1 DVSDSWIGQ
10 STFKLLFITGGAVAT
25 YNSQMLFASMVG
37 QTVGIM
43 EGMRMLTT
51 MKAAS
56 SGLKAGAIGMFGLG
70 KSLLMGKRKMLGKN
84 QDGENSGVLNR
95 LQSGGIA
102 KFARFS
108 TKATVGSV
116 LATAGFIGGTVAT
129 YKAFGA
135 KGSLKR
141 ASKHAIANPT
151 KKLANIVKS
160 KSSQQY
166 VKGTSKHEAH
176 DLKNQFKN
184 QLKTKPLKKE
194 NIDSLT
200 NIGETTSAKKAV
212 IYGTTPRYTNK
223 PSNEVDKKIVDKYF
237 ENGQSNWYDN
247 QSKNSIEK
255 TKSDWYDTKSL
266 SKKLMI
272 GTKNQTNTTKPKT
285 DWTKNKSNDWKRIK
299 KSMSKD
305 KYQYKKKRK

>member
-1 DVSDSWIGQ
+1 WIGQ

-43 EGMRMLTT
+43 EGMRMLST

-56 SGLKAGAIGMFGLG
+56 SGLKAGTIGMFGLG
-70 KSLLMGKRKMLGKN
+70 KSLLIGKRKMLDKN
-84 QDGENSGVLNR
+84 KNGESSGVLNR
-95 LQSGGIA
+95 LQTGGIA
-102 KFARFS
+102 RFAKFS

-129 YKAFGA
+129 YKAFGT

-141 ASKHAIANPT
+141 AGKHAILNPT
-151 KKLANIVKS
+151 KKLANIIKS

-166 VKGTSKHEAH
+166 TKGTVKHEAH

-194 NIDSLT
+194 EIDNSIIGSAT
-200 NIGETTSAKKAV
+200 NKNV
-212 IYGTTPRYTNK
+212 IHGTTPRYTNK
-223 PSNEVDKKIVDKYF
+223 PRSEIDQKNVDKYF
-237 ENGQSNWYDN
+237 ENGQPNWYDN
-247 QSKNSIEK
+247 QSKNNIEK
-255 TKSDWYDTKSL
+255 TKNDWFDNKNL
-266 SKKLMI
+266 GKKPMR
-272 GTKNQTNTTKPKT
+272 
-285 DWTKNKSNDWKRIK
+285 KNKK
-299 KSMSKD
+299 
-305 KYQYKKKRK
+305 